1 MIKKNNLSKKNIL
14 LRESEKLNHFN
25 EEYFTQLGSTS
36 TEKHE
41 LDRKVINQ
49 ITENDYSVKVEYV
62 ALLMAEETYPEDD
75 LKRIW
80 KHYQCDKIDHAPD
93 VENQSTPEKRARIWI
108 YLLYRFIGWGSQ
120 AGLDVLNKKDR
131 LKLEAT
137 ENEELKPETIRELI
151 NTINKKHN
159 THFPIPEKLKAE
171 NTETTEDGGYCFY
184 RISDKLWQVSFEGKR
199 ATIDHT
205 KGLSY
210 IHYVLCCPF
219 KQISAMKLQLIE
231 NQNPEGIKTN
241 IYNRKIEDM
250 VNDGSLSLSGED
262 KFSEQDKFTE
272 NKKKELQQ
280 EIWSLK
286 QELET
291 AEKNNSPDTGIIKQ
305 QLREETKLYTE
316 LNKKDNIEE
325 ENARTAVQKNI
336 EKAKDK
342 IKKHLPD
349 FYKHLNDYLKTGS
362 DISYLPD
369 STLPWVFKAKK

>member
-1 MIKKNNLSKKNIL
+1 MNKDNAQSERETIY
-14 LRESEKLNHFN
+14 RESEKLS
-25 EEYFTQLGSTS
+25 YFTEDYFSQLID
-36 TEKHE
+36 K
-41 LDRKVINQ
+41 KVIEE
-49 ITENDYSVKVEYV
+49 ITEYDYSIKVEYA
-62 ALLMAEETYPEDD
+62 ALMMAEEINPEDD

-80 KHYQCDKIDHAPD
+80 KHYQCDKIDHAPKIK
-93 VENQSTPEKRARIWI
+93 NQSTPEKRARIWL
-108 YLLYRFIGWGSQ
+108 YLLYRFIGWGSHT
-120 AGLDVLNKKDR
+120 GLDVLNEKDR
-131 LKLEAT
+131 LKVEAT
-137 ENEELKPETIRELI
+137 ENEELKPEAIRELI
-151 NTINKKHN
+151 NKINEKHN
-159 THFPIPEKLKAE
+159 THFPIPEKIKAE

-184 RISDKLWQVSFEGKR
+184 RISDKLWQVSFEGKT
-199 ATIDHT
+199 ATIDHV
-205 KGLSY
+205 KGMSY
-210 IHYVLCCPF
+210 IHYLLDNPY
-219 KQISAMKLQLIE
+219 KQISAIKLQIIE
-231 NQNPEGIKTN
+231 NQNPEGIKN
-241 IYNRKIEDM
+241 GADNRKIQDM
-250 VNDGSLSLSGED
+250 ANDGSLSLSGED

-349 FYKHLNDYLKTGS
+349 FFKHLNKYIKTGN
-362 DISYLPD
+362 DISYHPD
-369 STLPWVFKAKK
+369 SALSWVFRAKK